1 MRLPPRIFPAFNLTL
16 TLLGFLTC
24 LGIQSA
30 AAQNDLRQGISS
42 KGGSSQFDLATERF
56 QPTANPSSHLD
67 QHNSVPVTAP
77 PMGSGAQVHRDPA
90 LTPAVHARNLATS
103 GGAIER
109 TSNLEPM
116 SQVLGQIRNES
127 TTPTMSGRRQLDVP
141 DRDEMTDWH
150 TFPPLSR
157 DEPEASTQ
165 PTTTEAGS
173 NVTESPVSQES
184 LQDLVK
190 QLGFSTLFVLF
201 FGVGF
206 IVIAK
211 LWTSFN
217 SKATQPTTPSNQF
230 EVVTE
235 LKLAGKSCLTLV
247 EVDSQRLVIA
257 ADPTGIKSVVPL
269 SESFANRL
277 AAFEPDGEP
286 QQPFADRLSA
296 STTDSA
302 SDDPTDTGVEPKDMT
317 YSLGTIGKPRQSQSA
332 ESKTRQQV
340 QSEMEAALTESG
352 LKELILK
359 SLREAS

>member
-1 MRLPPRIFPAFNLTL
+1 MRLPPRIFPAFSLTL
-16 TLLGFLTC
+16 ALLGFLTC

-30 AAQNDLRQGISS
+30 AAQNQLRPPSPL
-42 KGGSSQFDLATERF
+42 GGDSDPFGQATARL
-56 QPTANPSSHLD
+56 QAKTNPSLQVD
-67 QHNSVPVTAP
+67 QRNSVPVTAP
-77 PMGSGAQVHRDPA
+77 PMGSGSPVYRDPSVM
-90 LTPAVHARNLATS
+90 PAAHATNPAI
-103 GGAIER
+103 GGGGIER
-109 TSNLEPM
+109 ASNLELM
-116 SQVLGQIRNES
+116 SQALGQIRNES
-127 TTPTMSGRRQLDVP
+127 NTPTISNARQVDAP
-141 DRDEMTDWH
+141 ARDEMTDWQA
-150 TFPPLSR
+150 FPPLPR
-157 DEPEASTQ
+157 EQPAASTQ
-165 PTTTEAGS
+165 PKTTGPGS
-173 NVTESPVSQES
+173 IVTESEVSQES

-211 LWTSFN
+211 VWTSFN

-277 AAFEPDGEP
+277 AAFESDGEP
-286 QQPFADRLSA
+286 QQPFTDRLSVTA
-296 STTDSA
+296 VDSA
-302 SDDPTDTGVEPKDMT
+302 SDDPADTGVEPKDMT
-317 YSLGTIGKPRQSQSA
+317 YSLGTIGKRRQARSA

-340 QSEMEAALTESG
+340 QSEMESALTESG